1 MASWTLKRLGG
12 PLEERDMRLA
22 YFYRSVHKGSGRK
35 SGRGTASTMHVAVP
49 TQAGL
54 MTFCG
59 RPVLGPHW
67 KDAPAKVNVP
77 CRTCLTRLSTTA
89 TWEQI
94 RLLFGVEWGEYV
106 ASKLLPS
113 SDMEEVEVRRVV
125 DLIPDDLDEP
135 PMPDREVV
143 ALVRRYLITGGTP
156 EGAKAIWKAHREW
169 RRRRGLHHLTWTF
182 FVKEVMGGPQQAH

>member
-1 MASWTLKRLGG
+1 
-12 PLEERDMRLA
+12 MRLA
-22 YFYRSVHKGSGRK
+22 YFYRSVYKGRGRK
-35 SGRGTASTMHVAVP
+35 NGRGAASTMHVSVP
-49 TQAGL
+49 TQAGP
-54 MTFCG
+54 MTLCG

-67 KDAPAKVNVP
+67 KDAPARTNVP

-94 RLLFGVEWGEYV
+94 KLLLGVEWGEYV

-156 EGAKAIWKAHREW
+156 EGARGLWKAHREW
-169 RRRRGLHHLTWTF
+169 RRRRGLPHLTWNF
-182 FVKEVMGGPQQAH
+182 FVKEVLGGPQKAG